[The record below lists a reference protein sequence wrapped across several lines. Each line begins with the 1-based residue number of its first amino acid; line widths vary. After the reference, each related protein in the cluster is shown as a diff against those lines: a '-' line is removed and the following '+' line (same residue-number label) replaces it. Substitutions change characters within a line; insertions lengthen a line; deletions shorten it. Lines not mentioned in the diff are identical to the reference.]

1 MDELLLPRHLEPEL
15 SDALA
20 SARVVNIIGPRQ
32 VGKTTLVRDL
42 LKIGKFITLDDENVL
57 AALEADPKGQL
68 DALLAE
74 MPNGPLIIDEAQ
86 RSKKLALA
94 LKRTVDENRKMGQF
108 ILTGSSN
115 IFTSSHVAD
124 SLAGR
129 VHTMTML
136 PMSVAETKRMG
147 VAKILDWASTE
158 GGPDLAKLPTP
169 TILSRAEYIEL
180 ILAGGFPEVLNLGEQ
195 KRRRRYRDYIDSI
208 VERDVADVLKIRKL
222 DTMRRLIDQLAARV
236 GNELN
241 VVELGEKISVRRPTT
256 ESYLDILTKLT
267 LLRRLPAWT
276 SGETGRDI
284 RHPKIHLVDTG
295 IVAALRSINLT
306 SFNIGVNPTALGGLF
321 ENFVHNELWKSLP
334 LQERDWR
341 LYHWRHARGRE
352 IDIIAETDRT
362 IVGFEMKTST
372 AVDVTD
378 FRHLRWFRDE
388 GPGKTWNVVGIVV
401 YMGDRVLSFGKNL
414 FALPLSSFWSFSAAA

>member
-15 SDALA
+15 SNALA

-42 LKIGKFITLDDENVL
+42 LKVGNFITLDDENVL

-68 DALLAE
+68 DALVAE
-74 MPNGPLIIDEAQ
+74 MPTGPLIIDEAQ

-115 IFTSSHVAD
+115 IFTSSHVAG

-129 VHTMTML
+129 VQTMTML
-136 PMSVAETKRMG
+136 PMSVAETNRMG

-158 GGPDLAKLPTP
+158 GGPDPAKLPKP
-169 TILSRAEYIEL
+169 GSLSRAEYIEL
-180 ILAGGFPEVLNLGEQ
+180 ILAGSFPDVRNLGEQ
-195 KRRRRYRDYIDSI
+195 QRRRRYRDYIDSI
-208 VERDVADVLKIRKL
+208 VERDVADVLKIRKSDAL
-222 DTMRRLIDQLAARV
+222 RRLIDQLAARV

-241 VVELGEKISVRRPTT
+241 VVELGEKIGIRRPTT

-284 RHPKIHLVDTG
+284 RHPKVYLVDTG
-295 IVAALRSINLT
+295 IVAALRSMNLT
-306 SFNIGVNPTALGGLF
+306 SFNIGVNPKALGGLF

-341 LYHWRHARGRE
+341 LYHWRHERGRE
-352 IDIIAETDRT
+352 IDIVAETDRT

-372 AVDVTD
+372 VVDATD
-378 FRHLRWFRDE
+378 FRHLIWFRDE

-414 FALPLSSFWSFSAAA
+414 FALPLSAFWSFSGEA